1 MLPATLMIMME
12 IIAASMKMVMA
23 VMTAQMVTF
32 IQVMMARMKMV
43 MEFALLQM
51 KMIIVSPMNM
61 TVLEFV
67 MVIAGTV
74 TVDELLQITPV
85 MNVMT
90 VLVFQMVLTQIRVV
104 AAEYM
109 TSFQPMVVMMYVV
122 QH

>member
-1 MLPATLMIMME
+1 MDKVQAVHLMPAQNMLLVAGWQIMM
-12 IIAASMKMVMA
+12 
-23 VMTAQMVTF
+23 TA
-32 IQVMMARMKMV
+32 MM
-43 MEFALLQM
+43 
-51 KMIIVSPMNM
+51 IVLPMNM

-74 TVDELLQITPV
+74 TVDALLQITPV
-85 MNVMT
+85 MTAMT
-90 VLVFQMVLTQIRVV
+90 VLAYQMVLTQIRVV